1 MKLKKQLKKIFKTD
15 IGKILAVI
23 AGIGLLL
30 LIIKAATPNTVNI
43 CVNNGNDCVLSFKK
57 AKKTKKPKKKN

>member
-1 MKLKKQLKKIFKTD
+1 MDKLVKFFKTD
-15 IGKILAVI
+15 IGKLSAAV

-43 CVNNGNDCVLSFKK
+43 CVNNGSDCVVSFKK
-57 AKKTKKPKKKN
+57 AKKTAKKKRGKKK